1 MRWLICLG
9 TICLLLVTGCERVQR
24 GEVKVIDLQPSGPPT
39 KKVKPQI
46 VKPQIVKPAQPET
59 PKQEQPAAPETSAP
73 ETSAPETSVAQPTA
87 PATAPQP
94 ATVQPSTTQPAPE
107 VPQPATVVTPE
118 PAPISFADEARS
130 IRASADALHNQFDR
144 LPVGEIKS
152 RLLLLNQAVSELE
165 VRSPALVLWR
175 TALRL
180 DITSK
185 APYPDVTIAR
195 AWIARARTILTE
207 QKVGLTALANSE
219 EALKKGDWK
228 SAVSALRDAA
238 TKLKATEQ
246 AEALTQARVCLLNAL
261 EALERQKGSVS
272 KAEVGEAV
280 KALDRLISALP

>member
-9 TICLLLVTGCERVQR
+9 TVCLLFVAGCERVQR
-24 GEVKVIDLQPSGPPT
+24 GEVKVIDLKPELPT

-46 VKPQIVKPAQPET
+46 VKPSQPET
-59 PKQEQPAAPETSAP
+59 PTQERPAAPETAVPEISATQP
-73 ETSAPETSVAQPTA
+73 APVPT
-87 PATAPQP
+87 PQT
-94 ATVQPSTTQPAPE
+94 ATVQPITAQPAPE
-107 VPQPATVVTPE
+107 TTQPATVVTPE
-118 PAPISFADEARS
+118 LSPISFADEARS
-130 IRASADALHNQFDR
+130 IRASADALHSQFDR
-144 LPVGEIKS
+144 LPIGEIKS

-180 DITSK
+180 DLTSK
-185 APYPDVTIAR
+185 APYPDVAIAK

-207 QKVGLTALANSE
+207 QKVGLTALASSE

-228 SAVSALRDAA
+228 GAISALRDAA
-238 TKLKATEQ
+238 TRLKATEQ

-261 EALERQKGSVS
+261 EALERQKSSVS

-280 KALDRLISALP
+280 KALDRLISVLL

>member
-9 TICLLLVTGCERVQR
+9 TVCILFVAGCERVQR
-24 GEVKVIDLQPSGPPT
+24 GEVKVVDLQSGLPP

-46 VKPQIVKPAQPET
+46 VKPTQPET
-59 PKQEQPAAPETSAP
+59 PAREQPAAPETTAP
-73 ETSAPETSVAQPTA
+73 ETSAVQPTT
-87 PATAPQP
+87 PTTAPQP

-107 VPQPATVVTPE
+107 VTQPTTVTTPE

-144 LPVGEIKS
+144 LPVGEIRS

-228 SAVSALRDAA
+228 GAVSALRDAA
-238 TKLKATEQ
+238 TKLKAIEQ
-246 AEALTQARVCLLNAL
+246 AEALTQARVSLLNAL
-261 EALERQKGSVS
+261 DALEKQKSSVA
-272 KAEVGEAV
+272 KAEVSEAV
-280 KALDRLISALP
+280 KALDRLISVLP

>member
-1 MRWLICLG
+1 MRRLICLG
-9 TICLLLVTGCERVQR
+9 AVCLLFVAGCERVQR
-24 GEVKVIDLQPSGPPT
+24 GEVKVVDLQPGLPT

-46 VKPQIVKPAQPET
+46 VKPTQPET
-59 PKQEQPAAPETSAP
+59 PAQEQPAAPETAAP
-73 ETSAPETSVAQPTA
+73 EISAAQPTA

-107 VPQPATVVTPE
+107 VTQPSTVVTSE

-180 DITSK
+180 DITGK
-185 APYPDVTIAR
+185 APYPDVAVAR

-207 QKVGLTALANSE
+207 QKVGLTALENSE

-228 SAVSALRDAA
+228 GAVSALRDAA

-261 EALERQKGSVS
+261 EALERQKSSVS

-280 KALDRLISALP
+280 KALDRLISVLP